1 MGRNKRVEVEESE
14 VKEGGIDESEIDMGE
29 VDDSEVEGSDH
40 FEECEKIPPTFHILV
55 TTLCC
60 F

>member
-29 VDDSEVEGSDH
+29 VDDSEVEGM
-40 FEECEKIPPTFHILV
+40 
-55 TTLCC
+55 TTLKSAKKSPL
-60 F
+60 FFTY